1 MSENRRMEIKEL
13 STLVCFGAD
22 FDMTVFCLTFH
33 TKMIKNAVIKQ
44 RLLKVVSKVEI
55 IENALFSVWTGEN
68 LCLKML

>member
-44 RLLKVVSKVEI
+44 TLESGVKSGD
-55 IENALFSVWTGEN
+55 F
-68 LCLKML
+68 

>member
-22 FDMTVFCLTFH
+22 FDVFCLTFH
-33 TKMIKNAVIKQ
+33 TKMIKNVVIKQ
-44 RLLKVVSKVEI
+44 RLVKVVSKVEI